1 MTFFKSVA
9 LMFSMF
15 TRIPASRVDWS
26 GENMRYV
33 MCALPLAGVV
43 IGLFLSG
50 WIWACSLLHVGTIL
64 FAVGITLIPV
74 AVTGGIHL
82 DGFCDT
88 LDALAS
94 RAPMQRKREIL
105 KDPHTGAFAVI
116 GSSAYLLL
124 YFGLASEVPQT
135 MRAVFPLMLLHGMS
149 RILTGLLVLYYPPF
163 AGNGLLVAFQSSAF
177 RKRSGLVL
185 LLLLAVCAAALLLPD
200 WRSGAGMM
208 LAALLCALYV
218 YRMSRRQFGGASGD
232 IAGFLL
238 QVCEISMLMAYVLI
252 QKAVAL

>member
-9 LMFSMF
+9 LMLSMF
-15 TRIPASRVDWS
+15 TRIPSPKVDWS

-33 MCALPLAGVV
+33 MCVLPLAGGV
-43 IGLFLSG
+43 IGLFLWG
-50 WIWACSLLHVGTIL
+50 WIWVCSALGIGTIL
-64 FAVGITLIPV
+64 LAAGITLIPV

-94 RAPMQRKREIL
+94 RAPMERKREIL

-116 GSSAYLLL
+116 GMSAYLLL
-124 YFGLASEVPQT
+124 YFSLASEVPQT
-135 MRAVFPLMLLHGMS
+135 LRAVIPLMLLHGIS
-149 RILTGLLVLYYPPF
+149 RILTGLFVLYCPP
-163 AGNGLLVAFQSSAF
+163 ASGNGLLAMFQSAAS
-177 RKRSGLVL
+177 RNRSGLIL
-185 LLLLAVCAAALLLPD
+185 LLLLAASAAALMIYDWLP
-200 WRSGAGMM
+200 GAAM
-208 LAALLCALYV
+208 LVAALFCALYA
-218 YRMSRRQFGGASGD
+218 YHTSKRQFGGASGD

-238 QVCEISMLMAYVLI
+238 QGCELIMLMAYVLI